1 MKITRTMGNKE
12 LTKKEMYKLCLSD
25 TTTSVKTL
33 EDGTQLSVSNY
44 CEYEDID
51 SKGNTQHLLS
61 LKTDIG
67 YFATNSE
74 TFIRNFL
81 KIADLFED
89 EGVINIVKVSGV
101 TKSDKP
107 FVNVTLADD

>member
-1 MKITRTMGNKE
+1 MNIIRTMNNKT
-12 LTKKEMYKLCLSD
+12 LDKKEMYKLCLSD
-25 TTTSVKTL
+25 TTTSIKTL
-33 EDGTQLSVSNY
+33 EDNTVLAVTNY

-61 LKTDIG
+61 LKTDSG

-89 EGVINIVKVSGV
+89 EGIINIVKVSGV

-107 FVNVTLADD
+107 FVNVTLAD

>member
-1 MKITRTMGNKE
+1 MKIIRTMGNNE
-12 LTKKEMYKLCLSD
+12 LSKKEMYKLCLSD
-25 TTTSVKTL
+25 TTTSIKNVA
-33 EDGTQLSVSNY
+33 DGTQLAVSNY
-44 CEYEDID
+44 CEYEDVD
-51 SKGNTQHLLS
+51 SKGSTQHLLS
-61 LKTDIG
+61 LKTDSG

-89 EGVINIVKVSGV
+89 EGIINIVKVSGV

-107 FVNVTLADD
+107 FVNVTLAD

>member
-1 MKITRTMGNKE
+1 MKIIRTMNGQE
-12 LTKKEMYKLCLSD
+12 LGKKEMYKLCLSD

-33 EDGTQLSVSNY
+33 ADGTQLAVSNY

-51 SKGNTQHLLS
+51 SKGKEQHLLS
-61 LKTDIG
+61 LKTDSG

-81 KIADLFED
+81 KIADLFEE
-89 EGVINIVKVSGV
+89 EGIINIVKVSGV
-101 TKSDKP
+101 TKNDKP
-107 FVNVTLADD
+107 FVNVTLAD

>member
-1 MKITRTMGNKE
+1 MKILRTMNGQE
-12 LTKKEMYKLCLSD
+12 LNKKEMYKLCLSD
-25 TTTSVKTL
+25 TTTSIKTL
-33 EDGTQLSVSNY
+33 EDGTQLTVTNY
-44 CEYEDID
+44 CEYEDVD

-61 LKTDIG
+61 LKTDSG

-89 EGVINIVKVSGV
+89 EGSIDIVKVSGV

-107 FVNVTLADD
+107 FVNVTLAD

>member
-1 MKITRTMGNKE
+1 MKILRTMNGQE

-25 TTTSVKTL
+25 TTTSIKNLADNTL
-33 EDGTQLSVSNY
+33 LAVSNY

-61 LKTDIG
+61 LKTDSG

-81 KIADLFED
+81 KIADLFEED
-89 EGVINIVKVSGV
+89 GIINIVKVSGV

>member
-1 MKITRTMGNKE
+1 MNIIRTMNGAQLDKKE
-12 LTKKEMYKLCLSD
+12 LYKLTMSD
-25 TTTSVKTL
+25 TTTSIKTL
-33 EDGTQLSVSNY
+33 EDNTQLDVSNY

-51 SKGNTQHLLS
+51 SEGKTQHLLS

-89 EGVINIVKVSGV
+89 EGVIGIVKISGV
-101 TKSDKP
+101 TKSDRP
-107 FVNVTLADD
+107 FVNVTLAD

>member
-1 MKITRTMGNKE
+1 MNGQE
-12 LTKKEMYKLCLSD
+12 LGKKEMYKMCLSD
-25 TTTSVKTL
+25 TNTSIKNVA
-33 EDGTQLSVSNY
+33 DGTQLEVWNY
-44 CEYEDID
+44 CEYEDVD

-61 LKTDIG
+61 LKTDSG
-67 YFATNSE
+67 YFTTNSE

-107 FVNVTLADD
+107 FVNVTIAD